1 LHRTAAPWKPRD
13 FFIETLTITHD
24 HTQNNNTLHATS
36 GPATIFGAHARKQ
49 NTVYMVD
56 SFGSFLFIS
65 WILVF
70 RFLVS
75 IFLLLPLFG
84 LFNTV
89 VSDFFFFWTH
99 CFWMTPFHFC
109 ETHNTRFPFADR
121 IALGINA
128 SLWSGAIY
136 PHHVSSYHILNRLYR
151 NVCTIHIIMKAT
163 QQQSKISHPQHQ
175 ASISASLPASPE
187 SKPPNA
193 HPPHLPKFPS
203 THAKTLFAPDL
214 ALTLESKVTG
224 DSEA

>member
-1 LHRTAAPWKPRD
+1 V
-13 FFIETLTITHD
+13 
-24 HTQNNNTLHATS
+24 HTQGNKTRCIWWILLDH
-36 GPATIFGAHARKQ
+36 FC
-49 NTVYMVD
+49 
-56 SFGSFLFIS
+56 SFLGSLFFAS
-65 WILVF
+65 WF
-70 RFLVS
+70 Q
-75 IFLLLPLFG
+75 
-84 LFNTV
+84 
-89 VSDFFFFWTH
+89 FFFFCPFLGRSIRWCLFLGH
-99 CFWMTPFHFC
+99 IVFFWMTPFHLC